1 MTMSATTPAGT
12 RGEAARGAGEA
23 RGGEAPS
30 SLVSSSK
37 TGERALARCPR
48 RGSTLLFDVN
58 DPTRW
63 IEAGCDAY
71 MCPWCGPRKARQ
83 FSYGVT
89 WVTTQVKRPRFMTLT
104 QVTDGWQPAREEV
117 KDMARRLRKAGYRT
131 EWAWTLEVGSKTG
144 MRHLHA
150 VQHGDYVPQRE
161 LQDLWGRRVD
171 VRTAEPQKA
180 AVAGYIAKGAGPVV
194 KYLTKSAQD
203 DYAAWL
209 ELNGGRPFHSSRGFF
224 LGLGARG
231 AVKAAR
237 EAQPGYMRT
246 QWAEATSHAARVYM
260 DARALPAEERDAYIL
275 ARLDLVTE
283 KSRTLSG
290 IDEEPLGLAAAILQT
305 SW

>member
-23 RGGEAPS
+23 RGGAAPS
-30 SLVSSSK
+30 SLVLSSE

-71 MCPWCGPRKARQ
+71 VCPWCGPRKARQ

-89 WVTTQVKRPRFMTLT
+89 WVTTQVKQPRFLTLT
-104 QVTDGWQPAREEV
+104 QVPEDFQAVREEV
-117 KDMARRLRKAGYRT
+117 KDLARRMRKEGFAT
-131 EWAWTLEVGSKTG
+131 EWAWTLEVGKQTG

-150 VQHGDYVPQRE
+150 VQHGSYVPQRD
-161 LQDLWGRRVD
+161 LQRLWGRRVD
-171 VRTAEPQKA
+171 IRTAKPQKA

-194 KYLTKSAQD
+194 KYMNKGAQE

-224 LGLGARG
+224 LGLGVRG

-237 EAQPGYMRT
+237 EAQPGYERT
-246 QWAEATSHAARVYM
+246 QWAEASPAAARVYM
-260 DARALPAEERDAYIL
+260 DAQALPEAERAAHIL
-275 ARLDLVTE
+275 ARMDVVTE
-283 KSRTLSG
+283 RLRPVTGDGEGCSLLAVET
-290 IDEEPLGLAAAILQT
+290 PLT
-305 SW
+305 Y